1 MQFCPKCSAMLIP
14 KKVKK
19 QRILSCPSCK
29 YTDKKREVGALTENI
44 EKQEEVSVVD
54 QNQDIET
61 LPEIEEECPE
71 CHHTKGRYW
80 MIQTR
85 ASDEAPTKFIKCE
98 KCGHTWR
105 DYS

>member
-1 MQFCPKCSAMLIP
+1 MFCKKCGGLLVP
-14 KKVKK
+14 KKVKGK
-19 QRILSCPSCK
+19 KTFVCSSCK
-29 YTDKKREVGALTENI
+29 AVEKDTSELALVEKVEEKDEV
-44 EKQEEVSVVD
+44 QVVD
-54 QNQDIET
+54 ESQDMQT

-71 CHHTKGRYW
+71 CGNTKARYW
-80 MIQTR
+80 VVQTR